1 MFQGLAN
8 AKGSLAVVLG
18 VLPAVVAT
26 SVALA
31 EPQQGGAAPSG
42 VPESA
47 AKVLE
52 ALLEPVGATGAV
64 LKKVERTVERQ
75 TRVMYD
81 LARSDVEHAKQMYC
95 SPGDA
100 VIDRYDPK
108 AGEAENLSKMK
119 AELEAQL
126 PRAREIGCL
135 NHVENESVFSVDV
148 PVDAIAEDRR
158 ATFVE
163 AAQKAVR
170 EGKVER
176 FLQPPTHPDAYHFEF
191 KRD

>member
-1 MFQGLAN
+1 VFKGLAL
-8 AKGSLAVVLG
+8 AKGSLAVGVG
-18 VLPAVVAT
+18 VLLASAAFAEPPERAT
-26 SVALA
+26 SPA
-31 EPQQGGAAPSG
+31 S
-42 VPESA
+42 VPETA
-47 AKVLE
+47 PKVLA

-95 SPGDA
+95 PPGDA

-108 AGEAENLSKMK
+108 VGEAENLSKMK

-148 PVDAIAEDRR
+148 PVGAIAEDRR